1 MILLE
6 YDKSVFRLVK
16 VGLGEI
22 YRSSY
27 KKLYHEDGFYHFH
40 ADNGN
45 CCHIP
50 ESQVIVKELRNNNWL
65 PRV

>member
-22 YRSSY
+22 CRSGY

-45 CCHIP
+45 CYHIP
-50 ESQVIVKELRNNNWL
+50 ESQVIVN
-65 PRV
+65 